1 MTFCCLKRI
10 AVLSLSCVVLAIT
23 CAYGETFQGSAS
35 AAIQA
40 TATVV
45 PPLGISSPEDNL
57 LVQSP
62 WKTIEVKSLSG
73 DAPGAEALSIHRLMI
88 RAPSLESVAVSIESE
103 SGTTCKQSLA
113 ESDGFRITTV
123 ASQPLQPKAVLV
135 NLDGFHDS
143 FALSDT
149 CYIITLIYTEN

>member
-10 AVLSLSCVVLAIT
+10 AVLSLSGVVLAIT
-23 CAYGETFQGSAS
+23 SAYGETFQGSAS

-45 PPLGISSPEDNL
+45 QPLGISSPEDNL

-62 WKTIEVKSLSG
+62 WKTIEVRSLSG
-73 DAPGAEALSIHRLMI
+73 DAPGSEALSIHRLMI

-103 SGTTCKQSLA
+103 SGTTTRHSLA
-113 ESDGFRITTV
+113 ESDGYRIIPA
-123 ASQPLQPKAVLV
+123 ASQPLRPGTILV
-135 NLDGFHDS
+135 NLDGFHDRFES
-143 FALSDT
+143 SDT
-149 CYIITLIYTEN
+149 SYVITLIYTEN